1 MPENLPTEVVEAIR
15 NGDGDAKALQLVL
28 EKGAELGGGHMGSVR
43 RFKLSRGENK
53 APLYL
58 AYKTFDSHSQP
69 TQHIQDAMAVH
80 QRLMSLPHGREY
92 TVPTLRYTERGLLMT
107 DLTEGGTKLVMS
119 TNDLR
124 EDILRQTQQLT
135 QRDPDFAQNVRDTFD
150 IIDETWQED
159 FKQRVE
165 LIAREISSAHIRIKG
180 DSTFFVLATDG
191 SYRLVITDLDNV
203 EIYDDWS
210 EGSLYQHNRAK
221 LTDLIPFI
229 SSLAMNITS
238 HLS

>member
-15 NGDGDAKALQLVL
+15 NGGGDAKALQLVL
-28 EKGAELGGGHMGSVR
+28 EKGAELGGGYTGSVR

-107 DLTEGGTKLVMS
+107 DLTEGGTRLVMA
-119 TNDLR
+119 TNDPDSNLDDQVR
-124 EDILRQTQQLT
+124 QLT
-135 QRDPDFAQNVRDTFD
+135 QKYPDFVDNVLNNFD
-150 IIDETWQED
+150 LVEETWQQKFNQLAE
-159 FKQRVE
+159 R
-165 LIAREISSAHIRIKG
+165 IAKEISQAHIRIKG
-180 DSTFFVLATDG
+180 DSTFFVLSPDG
-191 SYRLVITDLDNV
+191 SYRLVITDFDNT
-203 EIYDDWS
+203 EIHDDMP
-210 EGSLYQHNRAK
+210 ENSLYSFNLGK
-221 LTDLIPFI
+221 IKDLIPFI
-229 SSLAMNITS
+229 WSLVLKIQRGKP
-238 HLS
+238 